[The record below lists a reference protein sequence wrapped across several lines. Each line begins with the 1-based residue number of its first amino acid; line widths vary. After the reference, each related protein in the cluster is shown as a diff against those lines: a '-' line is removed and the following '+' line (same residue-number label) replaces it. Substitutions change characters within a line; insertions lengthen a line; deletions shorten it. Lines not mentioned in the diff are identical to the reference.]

1 MALDQ
6 IYQVIQNIGS
16 NNQQLKKKKQT
27 DFRMGSKVNILIIG
41 HRILNNYKY
50 HNQNIKKDGKFDQST
65 GIYLKVNYNT

>member
-1 MALDQ
+1 M
-6 IYQVIQNIGS
+6 
-16 NNQQLKKKKQT
+16 
-27 DFRMGSKVNILIIG
+27 NILIIG